1 MNAQL
6 KEIARKV
13 IYNEDILKLL
23 QKRNLEGLYRG
34 LVDFQIEQ
42 CENEKHN
49 SSIDKE
55 GFQVGEPWNGD
66 IENAPILFLSSNPA
80 YNFYEISP
88 RWYWDNSANGGEN
101 ILKGKNGDPMSLENI
116 LDFIRTRIKESPA
129 KSDKDIA
136 LRIRLKKD
144 NAIYTP
150 AVTYWGNVRERTE
163 YLLPDELKISLG
175 NKMTPTTYARKIMEY
190 VVCMEVVPFR
200 STGEAGLKTNTA
212 AIFNHCWNNFTYQI
226 LELSGASIFVLVGSK
241 VLNTFTRKINLHQ
254 DTKSNLCVGKPL
266 ELTIGTRNRIIVY
279 VPFNLGTIPYLPDCL
294 PSETIRQLR
303 DTLARRIIFDELYK
317 FNRN

>member
-6 KEIARKV
+6 EKIASEV
-13 IYNEDILKLL
+13 IYNQDICNLL
-23 QKRNLEGLYRG
+23 QNPNNNGLYKD
-34 LVDFQIEQ
+34 LVDFQRKE
-42 CENEKHN
+42 CEKHN
-49 SSIDKE
+49 SSIATE
-55 GFQVGEPWNGD
+55 GFQIGEPWNGD

-88 RWYWDNSANGGEN
+88 RWHWDNSDNGGKK

-116 LDFIRTRIKESPA
+116 LDFIRTRIKESAA

-150 AVTYWGNVRERTE
+150 AVPYWGNVRERTE
-163 YLLPDELKISLG
+163 YLLPDELKIFLG
-175 NKMTPTTYARKIMEY
+175 NKMTPATYARKIMEY

-212 AIFNHCWNNFTYQI
+212 AIFNRCWNNFTYQI

-241 VLNTFTRKINLHQ
+241 VLNTFTRKLNLHQ

-266 ELTIGTRNRIIVY
+266 ELTIGARNRIIVY
-279 VPFNLGTIPYLPDCL
+279 VPFNLGTIPYLHDCL

-317 FNRN
+317 RLSQ

>member
-88 RWYWDNSANGGEN
+88 RWHWDNSDNGGKK

-116 LDFIRTRIKESPA
+116 LDFIRTRIKESHA

-150 AVTYWGNVRERTE
+150 AVPYWGNVRERTE

-175 NKMTPTTYARKIMEY
+175 NKMPPAEYARKIMEY

-200 STGEAGLKTNTA
+200 STGEAGLKKNTEK
-212 AIFNHCWNNFTYQI
+212 IFDYCWDRFTLKI
-226 LELSGASIFVLVGSK
+226 LKLSGASIFVLVGSK
-241 VLNTFTRKINLHQ
+241 VLNTFTRNLNLHQ
-254 DTKSNLCVGKPL
+254 SIESNLRVGKPL
-266 ELTIGTRNRIIVY
+266 ELTIGARNRIIVY

-317 FNRN
+317 RLSQ